1 MKKDSNI
8 VYKGLASV
16 GIFFLGK
23 YLMDALV
30 NAAYNRISYTFGRP
44 NVDFRG
50 LANFPPVIKVILPM
64 TVINK
69 NPIGVTI
76 TSFVGEMFYGNIK
89 LSDIIIPQGE
99 NIPANGQ
106 ATLTLNLNIQGTQ
119 VINDIVASLGQT
131 GSYSTLVNV
140 IKLKGVLET
149 SMYRVPIE
157 TNLSLV

>member
-1 MKKDSNI
+1 MKDSNI
-8 VYKGLASV
+8 VYKGLAFV

-23 YLMDALV
+23 YLLDTIV
-30 NAAYNRISYTFGRP
+30 NAAYNRISYTFGKP
-44 NVDFRG
+44 SVDFRG

-64 TVINK
+64 TIINK
-69 NPIGVTI
+69 NPIGVTV
-76 TSFVGEMFYGNIK
+76 TSFVGEIFYGNIK
-89 LSDIIIPQGE
+89 LSDVIIPQGE
-99 NIPANGQ
+99 VIPANGQ
-106 ATLTLNLNIQGTQ
+106 ATLNLNFNIQGTQ

-131 GSYSTLVNV
+131 GTYSTLINV